1 MVGEVALAPI
11 SRTDLRQ
18 NKRRPVVIVAEV
30 GMDDYIVCSITTQA
44 IHGGSQSEYIP
55 IAAAD
60 MASGELH
67 HQSWARPN
75 RLYTLNEELLTRI
88 GALTAPKTD
97 EIRAA
102 IRGLF

>member
-11 SRTDLRQ
+11 SRTDLRRS
-18 NKRRPVVIVAEV
+18 KRRPVVIVAEV

-44 IHGGSQSEYIP
+44 IHGSSQSEYIP

-60 MASGELH
+60 MLEGELH

-75 RLYTLNEELLTRI
+75 RLYTLNAELLTRI
-88 GALTAPKTD
+88 GALTDAKTA
-97 EIRAA
+97 EMRAA
-102 IRGLF
+102 IRRLF